1 MTERAEPPS
10 PGEGQW
16 LLLIIFSVIAGLL
29 YTLGGLAD
37 GRLVFGICSA
47 LLHLY
52 RLELEVHLE
61 RQAAP

>member
-1 MTERAEPPS
+1 MTERAEPRS

-16 LLLIIFSVIAGLL
+16 LLLVFFSVMSGLL
-29 YTLGGLAD
+29 FGLGGLAY
-37 GRLVFGICSA
+37 GALVFGICSA

-52 RLELEVHLE
+52 RLELDVHLE